1 MGKFFGEKRR
11 ENMMEILL
19 ARPRTLTP
27 EESVRRA
34 EEVARITNENLWWR
48 KLFHLRAVIARRQ
61 ALQNEK
67 R

>member
-1 MGKFFGEKRR
+1 
-11 ENMMEILL
+11 MEILL